1 FSLSSYSIYLA
12 PEMKKSFFVGLI
24 ALLSCGDPAK
34 NTSQGP
40 AFSGLQAEVWVA
52 GEQNLTESVQTT
64 GTILPNEQVELKAEE
79 SGRLVQIHF
88 QEGSSVQKGSPLF
101 QIDDREFQAQAK
113 NIRVQLELAKKEFIR
128 NETLFQAQA
137 LSEEVYDASANK
149 VASLQAE
156 LDLLNVRI
164 DRCLIRAPFSGRI
177 GLRLVSAGAY
187 LAVGQPLVQLVQ
199 EKPLK
204 IEFEVPELYAPYIRK
219 GMPVTGTYSG
229 SNDSIHAVIYAFE
242 SQIDPGSRNLKVRAL
257 SPTSKDNLVPGVFLN
272 VNLKLNETA
281 TAILIPTQAVI
292 PELNGQKVYRVVNG
306 RVKSQVVQ
314 TGVRRAKDIEIREGI
329 QAGDS
334 ILITGILQARDGIEV
349 QVKDEK
355 GTE

>member
-1 FSLSSYSIYLA
+1 
-12 PEMKKSFFVGLI
+12 MKKSFFIGLI

-40 AFSGLQAEVWVA
+40 TFSGLQAEVWVA
-52 GEQNLTESVQTT
+52 HEEKLSEAIHTT
-64 GTILPNEQVELKAEE
+64 GTVLPNEQVELKAEE
-79 SGRLVQIHF
+79 SGRLIHIHF
-88 QEGSSVQKGSPLF
+88 QEGSSVQMGSPLF
-101 QIDDREFQAQAK
+101 QIDDREFQAQAR
-113 NIRVQLELAKKEFIR
+113 NIRVQLELAKKELKR

-137 LSEEVYDASANK
+137 LSEEAYDASANK

-177 GLRLVSAGAY
+177 GLRLVSAGSY
-187 LAVGQPLVQLVQ
+187 LTVGQPLVQLVQ

-229 SNDSIHAVIYAFE
+229 STDSLHAVIYAFE
-242 SQIDPGSRNLKVRAL
+242 SQIDPGSRNLKIRAL
-257 SPTSKDNLVPGVFLN
+257 SPMAKENLVPGVFLN
-272 VNLKLNETA
+272 INLKLNESS

-292 PELNGQKVYRVVNG
+292 PELNGQKVFKVVNG
-306 RVKSQVVQ
+306 QVKSQAVQ
-314 TGVRRAKDIEIREGI
+314 TGVRRANDIEIREGV

-334 ILITGILQARDGIEV
+334 ILITGILQARDGMPV
-349 QVKDEK
+349 QVNQGK

>member
-1 FSLSSYSIYLA
+1 MLLIVGLSR
-12 PEMKKSFFVGLI
+12 MKKIFFCGWI
-24 ALLSCGDPAK
+24 ALVSCGDSEK
-34 NTSQGP
+34 TTKQGP

-52 GEQNLTESVQTT
+52 REQNLSEAVQTT
-64 GTILPNEQVELKAEE
+64 GTVLPNEQVELKAEE
-79 SGRLVQIHF
+79 SGRLIHIHF
-88 QEGSSVQKGSPLF
+88 QEGSNVQKGSPLF

-113 NIRVQLELAKKEFIR
+113 NIRVQLTLAKKELQR

-177 GLRLVSAGAY
+177 GLRMVSAGTY
-187 LAVGQPLVQLVQ
+187 LSVGQPLVGLVQ

-204 IEFEVPELYAPYIRK
+204 IEFEVPELYAPFIRK

-229 SNDSIHAVIYAFE
+229 SNDSIHALIYAFE
-242 SQIDPGSRNLKVRAL
+242 SKIDPGSRNLKIRAL
-257 SPTSKDNLVPGVFLN
+257 SATAKENLVPGVFLKI
-272 VNLKLNETA
+272 NLKLNETA

-292 PELNGQKVYRVVNG
+292 PELNGQKVYKVVNG
-306 RVKSQVVQ
+306 QVKSQAVH
-314 TGVRRAKDIEIREGI
+314 TGVRRAKDIEITEGI

-334 ILITGILQARDGIEV
+334 ILITGILQARDGMAV
-349 QVKDEK
+349 QVNVGKES
-355 GTE
+355 E